1 MSRSAVS
8 ARISAAVAA
17 FALIAGLSAC
27 GGGGGTTGASN
38 TGNTNPPPSTVTTT
52 LPTFTFNSV
61 PPSVVVFTDVSVNGS
76 GTLSATADWTFASS
90 DIDIYITA
98 PTCAATNVNNLQSG
112 CTALGRTTATATKPE
127 RLTVN
132 VAQGNY
138 RLWIA
143 NFGPATESG
152 TLQASA
158 TVTR

>member
-1 MSRSAVS
+1 MR
-8 ARISAAVAA
+8 RR
-17 FALIAGLSAC
+17 GTTEPTNN
-27 GGGGGTTGASN
+27 GGGGNTTP
-38 TGNTNPPPSTVTTT
+38 TTVTNT

-61 PPSVVVFTDVSVNGS
+61 PPGVVVFTDVSVNGS

-90 DIDIYITA
+90 DVDIYVTA
-98 PTCAATNVNNLQSG
+98 PTCAATNTNNLQSG
-112 CTALGRTTATATKPE
+112 CTAIGRTTSGTAKPE

-143 NFGPATESG
+143 NFGPSTESG

>member
-1 MSRSAVS
+1 MSRSTVL
-8 ARISAAVAA
+8 ARVPAAVAA
-17 FALIAGLSAC
+17 AALVAGLSAC
-27 GGGGGTTGASN
+27 GGGGTTSPSN
-38 TGNTNPPPSTVTTT
+38 NNGGSSGPTTVTTT
-52 LPTFTFNSV
+52 LPTFTFSNV
-61 PPSVVVFTDVSVNGS
+61 PPGVVVFTDVSVNGS

-90 DIDIYITA
+90 DIDIFVTA
-98 PTCAATNVNNLQSG
+98 TSCAATSVVNLQSG
-112 CTALGRTTATATKPE
+112 CAALGLTTSTATKPE

>member
-1 MSRSAVS
+1 MSRSAVL
-8 ARISAAVAA
+8 ARIPAAVAA
-17 FALIAGLSAC
+17 FVLVAGLSAC
-27 GGGGGTTGASN
+27 GGGGGTTSPSN
-38 TGNTNPPPSTVTTT
+38 NGGSTGPTTVTTT

-61 PPSVVVFTDVSVNGS
+61 PPGVVVFTDVSVNGS

-90 DIDIYITA
+90 DVDIYVTA
-98 PTCAATNVNNLQSG
+98 TNCAATNTVNLQSG

-143 NFGPATESG
+143 NFGPSTESG
-152 TLQASA
+152 TLQATA

>member
-1 MSRSAVS
+1 MSRSTLFT
-8 ARISAAVAA
+8 RISTAAAA
-17 FALIAGLSAC
+17 FALVAGLSAC
-27 GGGGGTTGASN
+27 GGGGGTT
-38 TGNTNPPPSTVTTT
+38 TPSGGGGTTQPTTVTTT

-61 PPSVVVFTDVSVNGS
+61 PPGVVVFTDISVNGS
-76 GTLSATADWTFASS
+76 GTLSTTADWTFASS
-90 DIDIYITA
+90 DIDLYVTA
-98 PTCAATNVNNLQSG
+98 TTCAATNTNNLQSG
-112 CTALGRTTATATKPE
+112 CTAIGRTVSPTAKPE

-143 NFGPATESG
+143 NFGPSTESG

>member
-1 MSRSAVS
+1 MSRSSVS
-8 ARISAAVAA
+8 TRISTAAVA
-17 FALIAGLSAC
+17 FALVAGLSAC
-27 GGGGGTTGASN
+27 GGGTTTPSNNNGGGTTQP
-38 TGNTNPPPSTVTTT
+38 TTVTTT

-61 PPSVVVFTDVSVNGS
+61 PPGVAVFTDISVNGS
-76 GTLSATADWTFASS
+76 GTLSTTADWTFSSS
-90 DIDIYITA
+90 DIDIYVTA
-98 PTCAATNVNNLQSG
+98 TSCAATNTNNLQSS
-112 CTALGRTTATATKPE
+112 CTAIGRTTSGTAKPE

-143 NFGPATESG
+143 NFGPSTESG

>member
-1 MSRSAVS
+1 MSRSAVF
-8 ARISAAVAA
+8 ARVPAAVAA
-17 FALIAGLSAC
+17 VALVAGLSAC
-27 GGGGGTTGASN
+27 GGGGGTTSPSN
-38 TGNTNPPPSTVTTT
+38 SGGSNPPPSTVTTT

-61 PPSVVVFTDVSVNGS
+61 PPSVVVFTDVAINGT
-76 GTLSATADWTFASS
+76 GTLSLTADWTFASS
-90 DIDIYITA
+90 DIDVYVTA
-98 PTCAATNVNNLQSG
+98 TSCAATNITNLQSS
-112 CTALGRTTATATKPE
+112 CAAIGRTVSTAAKPE
-127 RLTVN
+127 RLTVP